1 MSDENR
7 KDEETEIEAHTQRA
21 GVNDEPAEDVDEIE
35 AHVHRVAN
43 VRMDSQQ
50 HVVRRPDPSRE
61 KGRADRPGLLASL
74 APTATAPL
82 RPRRRRGDRPP
93 RRGRRRARR

>member
-43 VRMDSQQ
+43 VRMDS
-50 HVVRRPDPSRE
+50 PSN
-61 KGRADRPGLLASL
+61 S
-74 APTATAPL
+74 
-82 RPRRRRGDRPP
+82 
-93 RRGRRRARR
+93 

>member
-7 KDEETEIEAHTQRA
+7 KDEETEIEAHTHRA

-43 VRMDSQQ
+43 VRMDS
-50 HVVRRPDPSRE
+50 PSN
-61 KGRADRPGLLASL
+61 
-74 APTATAPL
+74 T
-82 RPRRRRGDRPP
+82 
-93 RRGRRRARR
+93 